1 MSWGSQETLLT
12 TRSAE
17 SRPGDL
23 PREGRGSAAAHSPAG
38 GGPPGASRCALGPG
52 LFGRKPRLPLRA
64 GDEGL
69 SLQEQ
74 LQALCLAHGDQRKAV
89 SELANRCLFWK
100 SLRTQR
106 DLKMA
111 TSLKAHFCLR
121 ARVGWARVG

>member
-1 MSWGSQETLLT
+1 MGESQETLLT
-12 TRSAE
+12 TQSE
-17 SRPGDL
+17 EPWHGDL

-38 GGPPGASRCALGPG
+38 GRASRCQQMCPGARALWKKTQAATQGRGGRAELTGTAPGFVPCTWGPM
-52 LFGRKPRLPLRA
+52 KV
-64 GDEGL
+64 
-69 SLQEQ
+69 
-74 LQALCLAHGDQRKAV
+74 V

>member
-1 MSWGSQETLLT
+1 METCPARAGALQLLT
-12 TRSAE
+12 A
-17 SRPGDL
+17 L
-23 PREGRGSAAAHSPAG
+23 LG

-52 LFGRKPRLPLRA
+52 LFGRKPRLPLKA
-64 GDEGL
+64 GEEGL

-100 SLRTQR
+100 SLRTKR